1 MRLAPIRFLI
11 VTSFATV
18 CFAQGTPAPTPKP
31 KTPSSG
37 TQPKASAPA
46 GSAASLKYFVGS
58 WVYAPPRDPA
68 PNSGCTFHS
77 TSKMRLVVETTDDPN
92 KLSVKDTATYAYAV
106 TSGGCTF
113 PENGKSFYA
122 RTQQY
127 SGRIYKEGS
136 EFRFSIAD
144 GKCTGDCAQADLIGA
159 TYTLEADS
167 QNKMVRISKIDN
179 ERVAFSRE

>member
-1 MRLAPIRFLI
+1 MRLTLIRFLI
-11 VTSFATV
+11 LASFAAT
-18 CFAQGTPAPTPKP
+18 CFAQDTSTSKP
-31 KTPSSG
+31 KAPSSG
-37 TQPKASAPA
+37 TQPEGSSSAKPP
-46 GSAASLKYFVGS
+46 ASLKYFVGS
-58 WVYAPPRDPA
+58 WVYKPTSDPT

-77 TSKMRLVVETTDDPN
+77 TSKMRLVVQATDDPN
-92 KLSVKDTATYAYAV
+92 KLSVSDTATYSYSV

-113 PENGKSFYA
+113 PENGKSFYT

-144 GKCTGDCAQADLIGA
+144 GKCSGDCAQADLIGA
-159 TYTLEADS
+159 TYTLEAES
-167 QNKMVRISKIDN
+167 QDKMARISKVDK